1 MPSLDPIQ
9 LDNVHPLHNTEHM
22 PTIHRLPNCK
32 IDIRTRDHRPAH
44 VHILLSDGREALVF
58 LDDMSTVSRQRIRPG
73 EIAEAME
80 WIAERAHELIN
91 LFEELQK

>member
-1 MPSLDPIQ
+1 
-9 LDNVHPLHNTEHM
+9 
-22 PTIHRLPNCK
+22 
-32 IDIRTRDHRPAH
+32 

-73 EIAEAME
+73 EISEARE
-80 WIAERAHELIN
+80 WIAERAHELTN

>member
-1 MPSLDPIQ
+1 
-9 LDNVHPLHNTEHM
+9 M

-44 VHILLSDGREALVF
+44 VHILLSDGREAMVF
-58 LDDMSTVSRQRIRPG
+58 LDDMSTVSRQRIRLG